1 MSSYAMFVK
10 NKLTSTIE
18 MMAEKKDDFV
28 KDSDKDF
35 VRTRKLSFE
44 TVVKM
49 LLSIGSGSLNK
60 ELLEYFNYDLESA
73 SSSAFVQQ
81 RKKLLPETFQFL
93 LNEFTHS
100 FNDYKTY
107 EGYRLVAIDG
117 SDLIAPYNPND
128 VDTYFQTSPD
138 SKGYNLL
145 HLNVLYDLC
154 NKLYL
159 DVRLQP
165 GQKQSEHRAL
175 IDMVDHSLLE
185 GKVIVIADRGYEGYN
200 IFAHIE
206 QNGWKY
212 IVRVKE
218 AESSGILSGLKLP
231 DTEEY
236 DLQVHKLL
244 TRKQT
249 NEVKIHPDIYRFLP
263 KNTAFDYLDASE
275 QLYYPM
281 SFRVVR
287 VKIDDDTYQ
296 CIITNLSAEEF
307 SSEKIKTLY
316 HMRWGV
322 ETSFRELKY
331 TIGLS
336 HFHSKKVEFVA
347 QEVFARMVIYNFC
360 EIITLHVVIQQK
372 PRKHGYQV
380 NFSMAMHICRQFFKT
395 LDHVHPPNVEA
406 LIQKFLLPIRENRK
420 HPRKIK
426 AKTYVSFNYRVA

>member
-1 MSSYAMFVK
+1 MSSYSMFVK
-10 NKLTSTIE
+10 NKLTSIIE
-18 MMAEKKDDFV
+18 IMAEKKEDFV
-28 KDSDKDF
+28 KDSIKDF

-60 ELLEYFNYDLESA
+60 ELIEYFNYDLEAA

-81 RKKLLPETFQFL
+81 QKKLLPEAFQFL

-117 SDLIAPYNPND
+117 SDLIAPHNPND

-138 SKGYNLL
+138 NKGYNLL

-159 DVRLQP
+159 DSRLQP

-185 GKVIVIADRGYEGYN
+185 DKVIVIADRGYEGYN

-218 AESSGILSGLKLP
+218 AESNGILSGLKLP
-231 DTEEY
+231 DAGEY

-263 KNTAFDYLDASE
+263 KNTTFDYLDTSE

-287 VKIDDDTYQ
+287 VKIDVDTYQ

-307 SSEKIKTLY
+307 SSEKIKPLY
-316 HMRWGV
+316 HMQWGV

-336 HFHSKKVEFVA
+336 NFHSKKVEFVA

-360 EIITLHVVIQQK
+360 EIITLQVAIQ
-372 PRKHGYQV
+372 
-380 NFSMAMHICRQFFKT
+380 
-395 LDHVHPPNVEA
+395 
-406 LIQKFLLPIRENRK
+406 
-420 HPRKIK
+420 
-426 AKTYVSFNYRVA
+426 